1 MSTRIT
7 RLMVSLACFAICNAI
22 AFGQLSTPKKIE
34 DIRFGSRSE
43 DSMQIVIGGD
53 VKEPGTYFLP
63 KGFGLKSVLGIA
75 AGYEW
80 SHHRTHLSRGQFAG
94 WISIHRKNAKGES
107 VRLRHQISRLQMADT
122 PDVPLEDHDTIE
134 FEAVR
139 LYEEQRKTQAESGPR
154 D

>member
-1 MSTRIT
+1 
-7 RLMVSLACFAICNAI
+7 
-22 AFGQLSTPKKIE
+22 
-34 DIRFGSRSE
+34 
-43 DSMQIVIGGD
+43 MQIMIGGD

-94 WISIHRKNAKGES
+94 WISIYRKNAKGET
-107 VRLRHQISRLQMADT
+107 VRLRHQISKLQMADT
-122 PDVPLEDHDTIE
+122 PDVPLEDHDSIE

-139 LYEEQRKTQAESGPR
+139 LYEE
-154 D
+154 